1 VCSGCRDAEDVYD
14 GRYNWCSGRTMKKGF
29 RDDKLDIGDH
39 EAVAELDLAADAA
52 AAGKASEEA
61 RSQSSI
67 EEEFRDDKLDIGDH
81 EAVAEPDLAS
91 VAAAAGKASEE
102 A

>member
-1 VCSGCRDAEDVYD
+1 MCSGCRDAEDVND

-39 EAVAELDLAADAA
+39 GAVAASAHVAVVA
-52 AAGKASEEA
+52 AAGKASEET
-61 RSQSSI
+61 RSLSSI
-67 EEEFRDDKLDIGDH
+67 EVEFRDNRPGRDEN
-81 EAVAEPDLAS
+81 EAVDEPAL
-91 VAAAAGKASEE
+91 VADVVADAKASEE